1 MAIILFQL
9 LNVCPKTFG
18 DRPDRFGWAPLHV
31 LASNQ
36 DPTDVKPG
44 MIATLCRHGAHVDC
58 TRGDLELTPLML
70 AIKAGNIDAAE
81 VLLRHNAD
89 IDKANSRGDTSLQMA
104 LRNKDLHDWIDQF
117 AYPHS
122 RKTVDKH
129 DRLLIQT

>member
-1 MAIILFQL
+1 MAVILSQL
-9 LNVCPKTFG
+9 LQVCPKTFG
-18 DRPDRFGWAPLHV
+18 DRPDRFEWAPLHV

-44 MIATLCRHGAHVDC
+44 MIATLCRHDAHVDC
-58 TRGDLELTPLML
+58 ILGDLELTPLML

-81 VLLRHNAD
+81 VLLRYNAD
-89 IDKANSRGDTSLQMA
+89 IDKENSRGTTSLQMA
-104 LRNKDLHDWIDQF
+104 LRDKDLNDWIDQF

>member
-1 MAIILFQL
+1 MAIILYQL
-9 LNVCPKTFG
+9 LKVCPKTFG
-18 DRPDRFGWAPLHV
+18 DRPDKFGWAPLHV
-31 LASNQ
+31 LASTQ
-36 DPTDVKPG
+36 DAADVKPG

-58 TRGDLELTPLML
+58 TRGDLKETPLML

-89 IDKANSRGDTSLQMA
+89 IDEANSRGDTSLQMA